1 MHALLAAL
9 DSSAPT
15 PYLIFGLILFLS
27 FTLARN
33 LTSKSGREVT
43 HTAPRQHVHV
53 RVRTSKVVSI
63 RPAARAAGRAVPARR
78 RVSNY
83 YAL

>member
-1 MHALLAAL
+1 MHAMLAAL

-15 PYLIFGLILFLS
+15 PYLVFGLILFLG
-27 FTLARN
+27 FTLVRN
-33 LTSKSGREVT
+33 LTSKSEREVA
-43 HTAPRQHVHV
+43 HTARRQHVHV

-63 RPAARAAGRAVPARR
+63 RPAARAMSRAVPAKR
-78 RVSNY
+78 RVGS